1 MALEC
6 LAILGGKNEP
16 LYLCATG
23 KNAEDEGAESDAFGF
38 LGDDSLDEKRSLS
51 STLSVRQEVRPQ
63 ERKLC
68 MSGK

>member
-23 KNAEDEGAESDAFGF
+23 NNAEDEGAESDAFGF
-38 LGDDSLDEKRSLS
+38 LGDDSSDENRSLL

-63 ERKLC
+63 ERKLW